1 MKKKLIRSGVFETN
15 SSSSHSVSIADEN
28 KDFVLDMIYPNDE
41 GIIVLFGGE
50 FGWDW
55 FKHNDAL
62 TKANYAA
69 VAHKHNPDL
78 VIEVIKEQTG
88 ADHVVLAF
96 TSDYDGPDHY
106 VAIIET
112 HPLYDIGDIEPFN
125 RRDLK
130 PIINLKT
137 CVNRE
142 LS

>member
-1 MKKKLIRSGVFETN
+1 MNLFPLTIGQKVKTYNNARGVLI
-15 SSSSHSVSIADEN
+15 EN
-28 KDFVLDMIYPNDE
+28 RNYP
-41 GIIVLFGGE
+41 
-50 FGWDW
+50 W
-55 FKHNDAL
+55 
-62 TKANYAA
+62 
-69 VAHKHNPDL
+69 
-78 VIEVIKEQTG
+78 
-88 ADHVVLAF
+88 
-96 TSDYDGPDHY
+96 GPDHY